1 MMTPWI
7 LSMCV
12 GFLSLSQEILWMRY
26 VGFAGQTVP
35 WAFSFVLMIY
45 LVGIARGAMIG
56 SDYCKKTTKLYT
68 VAGRMLLISGVL
80 DIIGPFVAPLPKIH
94 YSVILFIY
102 LCALL
107 KSIVFPIVHHLGATP
122 EPGKVGKSVSR
133 VYFMNIIG
141 ATLGPLVTG
150 FWLVDRVS
158 LQTAMVLM
166 GVLTCLLGFFCIA
179 KENNKKATA
188 VAALVVMI
196 ASGAFF
202 LPNLLTD
209 MLVCIP
215 THTTLRHVI
224 ETRAGIIDSAQPQ
237 SGGDYTYGDNVYDGR
252 TNIDPAVNSNG
263 LQRLFVLAAIK
274 PHPARILEIG
284 LSSGAWARILSGF
297 PGFKHMDVVEINA
310 GYLKLI
316 PDYPEIAPIL
326 KDPRI
331 HIHIDDGRRWLKRHP
346 EEKYDLIVMNT
357 TWHWRT
363 FSTNLLSQQFLRI
376 VRRHLLPGGVLA
388 YNSTHSPDVL
398 KTAST
403 VFPYA
408 FEYYNFVVASDR
420 DFRPLQKTGRERL
433 LAIRLDGKP
442 LLDPHNKKDAAF
454 INDTLQEA
462 FLTVGERR
470 KYDKRAGEVITDWNM
485 ITEFKYGR
493 HMTLF
498 CGKYG
503 YYDRLKKH

>member
-1 MMTPWI
+1 MIFAWI

-26 VGFAGQTVP
+26 VGYAGQAIP

-68 VAGRMLLISGVL
+68 VAGKALLLGGVL
-80 DIIGPFVAPLPKIH
+80 DIIGPFIAPIPKLH

-107 KSIVFPIVHHLGATP
+107 KSVVFPIVHHLGATP
-122 EPGKVGKSVSR
+122 TPGKVGKSVSR
-133 VYFMNIIG
+133 VYFMNIVG

-150 FWLVDRVS
+150 YWIVNHVS

-166 GVLTCLLGFFCIA
+166 GVLTCLLGFICIA
-179 KENNKKATA
+179 KENNGKVTA
-188 VAALVVMI
+188 VSALVVI
-196 ASGAFF
+196 AASGAFF
-202 LPNLLTD
+202 LPNLLAS
-209 MLVCIP
+209 MIACIP
-215 THTTLRHVI
+215 PHSTLRHVI
-224 ETRAGIIDSAQPQ
+224 ETRAGIIHSAHPG
-237 SGGDYTYGDNVYDGR
+237 SGGDYTYGENVYDGR

-263 LQRLFVLAAIK
+263 LQRLFILAAIK

-316 PDYPEIAPIL
+316 QDYPEIAPIL

-331 HIHIDDGRRWLKRHP
+331 HIYVDDGRRWLKRHP
-346 EEKYDLIVMNT
+346 DEKYDMIVMNT
-357 TWHWRT
+357 TWYWRT
-363 FSTNLLSQQFLRI
+363 YSTNLLSQQFLRI
-376 VRRHLLPGGVLA
+376 AKQHLLPGGVMT
-388 YNSTHSPDVL
+388 YNSTYSPDVL

-408 FEYYNFVVASDR
+408 FEYYNFVYVSDH
-420 DFRPLQKTGRERL
+420 DFRPLVKTGLHRL

-442 LLDPHNKKDAAF
+442 LLDLHNEKDVNF

-462 FLTVGERR
+462 FLTVDERR

-485 ITEFKYGR
+485 ITEFKHGR
-493 HMTLF
+493 HMSLF

-503 YYDRLKKH
+503 YYER